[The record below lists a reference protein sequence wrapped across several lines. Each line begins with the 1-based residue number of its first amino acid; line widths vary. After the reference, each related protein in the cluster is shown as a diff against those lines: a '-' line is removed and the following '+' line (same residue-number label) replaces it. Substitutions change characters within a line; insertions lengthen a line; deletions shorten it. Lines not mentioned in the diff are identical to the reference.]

1 MKNPALDRLHTV
13 AQPDLAKVLRARK
26 EIILARWQ
34 KAVLHCLPDADALTL
49 EGLRDGLPDALEDLA
64 ATLDDPSNYPLRDL
78 LRESQSHGVCR
89 FHQSFNLN
97 ELLIEYAALRGI
109 LIEELLLQLHRP
121 IEPGEMAALDAGL
134 DELMRRGVIAFV
146 NHQKRQI
153 QSAAE
158 AQSKYL
164 AFLSHD
170 MRGALNGILLMV
182 EVLSREL
189 GDQRQFADS
198 IGDLEIMRRSIMETV
213 GTMDRFLQAERLRKG
228 KVSLKVTRINL
239 KRFIE
244 DLAGQFALQAAGKG
258 LRIVVEA
265 AGVCDVNSDREMILL
280 VLQNLIANAIKYA
293 EKGTIHLRVKSEVE
307 GCIISV
313 IDEGPGIEP
322 DRLTKL
328 FEPFERGET
337 FGKSGAGLG
346 LTIAH
351 HAAEQLG
358 ATIRVE
364 STPGIGSAFHLEIP
378 RTPRQSH
385 STSDAA

>member
-121 IEPGEMAALDAGL
+121 IEPEEMAALDAGL

-244 DLAGQFALQAAGKG
+244 DLADQFALQAAGKG